1 MGLLEVGW
9 KSLDSGMKV
18 WIVDLLD
25 SRGASGVE
33 MLKFLSED
41 KNLMSSNLFLPR
53 PTFQALVDR

>member
-1 MGLLEVGW
+1 MGLLELGW
-9 KSLDSGMKV
+9 KSLDSGMEV

-33 MLKFLSED
+33 MLKFVSED

-53 PTFQALVDR
+53 PTFSGAG